1 MPIQI
6 ISFLIHCL
14 SAKAGQLKGSLLA
27 NHPSYCVSEPA
38 RSIFNHIPIAPTTPA
53 VQSSQQSE
61 PWWLF
66 APTSLTPIDIEGAE
80 RSCFEFKV
88 AQYQSDIVPWSALW
102 AYCMSRDRHFSS
114 LSVDRLLVLNYMY
127 DM

>member
-1 MPIQI
+1 M
-6 ISFLIHCL
+6 SLLECKSL
-14 SAKAGQLKGSLLA
+14 SNMKGSLLA

-102 AYCMSRDRHFSS
+102 AYHMSGTDIS
-114 LSVDRLLVLNYMY
+114 LLLVLIDY
-127 DM
+127 